1 MENGKTMTKAQQV
14 TKEIIEDASARL
26 LKGVFSKNVL
36 LHIEGLGVPN
46 KIAVKLLEL
55 AERRANELSHYKIG
69 EYAKEIRYK
78 K

>member
-1 MENGKTMTKAQQV
+1 MTQAQKV

-36 LHIEGLGVPN
+36 LHIEGLGIPH
-46 KIAVKLLEL
+46 KMAIKLLEL
-55 AERRANELSHYKIG
+55 AERRANEFSHYKIG
-69 EYAKEIRYK
+69 KYGKEIRYK

>member
-1 MENGKTMTKAQQV
+1 MTQAQKV

-36 LHIEGLGVPN
+36 LHIEGLGIPN

-55 AERRANELSHYKIG
+55 AERRANEFSHYKIG
-69 EYAKEIRYK
+69 KYGKEIRYK
-78 K
+78 N